1 MNGELFGDFVYSGDD
16 ECWEATRPLPLFA
29 KLARSRFGDPDD
41 QPPPGQF
48 PVQVADP
55 EHSGPS
61 AEQEA
66 AYRHLLENEETLA
79 ETVLNALL
87 SSLRDP
93 CYADPSYPCYAINTP
108 EELVKVSQ
116 LTGVEIAR
124 EHHHG
129 MAYLVFHVDCD
140 WEVEHG
146 MNVIY
151 HKDRP
156 AAWTWDDGIG
166 DLLLS
171 DQDVADAQLPP
182 PPNQQLF
189 EAIEAN
195 DAKRV
200 AELRAQGHD
209 INDVGPRRRAP
220 LCEAVYRLDVGL
232 IKRLLAAG
240 ADPNLRDRENQTPL
254 QRAHAMVAQE
264 VAPEAEPVPPEPH
277 EGWLMRLFGRPLL
290 GFLYRRMAQYT
301 IKRLRVIIGVLEA
314 AGGT

>member
-1 MNGELFGDFVYSGDD
+1 MNRELFGTFVYSREG
-16 ECWEATRPLPLFA
+16 ESWYANRPLQRFA
-29 KLARSRFGDPDD
+29 RLARSRFGDPDD

-48 PVQVADP
+48 PVHVADP
-55 EHSGPS
+55 EHNGPS

-79 ETVLNALL
+79 ETVLNTLL
-87 SSLRDP
+87 GSLRE
-93 CYADPSYPCYAINTP
+93 ADPSSEIKTSQ
-108 EELVKVSQ
+108 EVVKASQ
-116 LTGVEIAR
+116 LTSVEIAR

-129 MAYLVFHVDCD
+129 MAYLVFHVDCN
-140 WEVEHG
+140 WEMEHG
-146 MNVIY
+146 MNVVY

-156 AAWTWDDGIG
+156 AAWTWDDGI
-166 DLLLS
+166 DELLLS

-200 AELRAQGHD
+200 ADLRAQGHD

-220 LCEAVYRLDVGL
+220 LCEAVYRLDVEL
-232 IKRLLAAG
+232 VKRLLAAG

-254 QRAHAMVAQE
+254 QRAHEMVAQE
-264 VAPEAEPVPPEPH
+264 EVDPLPPEPH
-277 EGWLMRLFGRPLL
+277 EGWLMRRFGRPIL
-290 GFLYRRMAQYT
+290 GFFYRQLAMYT
-301 IKRLRVIIGVLEA
+301 IKRLRVMIGLLEA
-314 AGGT
+314 AGGK

>member
-1 MNGELFGDFVYSGDD
+1 MNRELFGEFAYSGDD
-16 ECWEATRPLPLFA
+16 ECWNATRPLPRFA
-29 KLARSRFGDPDD
+29 RLARSRFGDPHD

-48 PVQVADP
+48 PVWVTDP
-55 EHSGPS
+55 EHNGPS

-66 AYRHLLENEETLA
+66 GYRHLLENEEMVA
-79 ETVLNALL
+79 ETVLNTLL

-93 CYADPSYPCYAINTP
+93 CYADRCHVIKTQK
-108 EELVKVSQ
+108 ELVKVSQ
-116 LTGVEIAR
+116 ITGVEIVR

-129 MAYLVFHVDCD
+129 MAYLVFRVYCD
-140 WEVEHG
+140 WEMEHG
-146 MNVIY
+146 MNLE
-151 HKDRP
+151 
-156 AAWTWDDGIG
+156 DGV
-166 DLLLS
+166 DNLLLS

-220 LCEAVYRLDVGL
+220 LCEAVYRLDVDL
-232 IKRLLAAG
+232 VKRLLAAG

-254 QRAHAMVAQE
+254 QRAHERVAEE
-264 VAPEAEPVPPEPH
+264 VAHEAEPLPPEPH

-290 GFLYRRMAQYT
+290 CFLYRRVAKYT
-301 IKRLRVIIGVLEA
+301 IKRLRVIIGLLEA
-314 AGGT
+314 AGGK